1 MPGQSTSLTL
11 LLLLC
16 SLPLAAATVYRSVGE
31 NGVVEFSDTH
41 PADAPFAQK
50 LHIDT
55 PAPQPDGLQQQHLE
69 EMRKTTDRMAADR
82 MAREKHRAELR
93 ELETRSLPHG
103 PRTEPETIYIG
114 GYRSGGRSH
123 FPGYGVHPRPRYPL
137 ARPPLRPE
145 AGRPS
150 AGHPTPGFNDYPAS
164 LIRRHYD
171 PRARE
176 AFSTPRP

>member
-1 MPGQSTSLTL
+1 MRLPSIFLIPS
-11 LLLLC
+11 LLLC
-16 SLPLAAATVYRSVGE
+16 SLPLAAATVYRSVDE

-55 PAPQPDGLQQQHLE
+55 PAPQPDALQQQHLE

-93 ELETRSLPHG
+93 ELETRSQPQLPS
-103 PRTEPETIYIG
+103 TEPDTIYIG
-114 GYRSGGRSH
+114 GYRGGGRRH
-123 FPGYGVHPRPRYPL
+123 FPGYDLRLHPEYPV
-137 ARPPLRPE
+137 ARPPLH
-145 AGRPS
+145 PS
-150 AGHPTPGFNDYPAS
+150 AGHPSAGRPATIYDDYPAS

-171 PRARE
+171 PRVRE
-176 AFSTPRP
+176 AFTTPRH